1 MSILIRAT
9 SLSKSYGLLRVLDHV
24 DVEIEAG
31 KMIAIVGPSGAGKS
45 TLLNLLGGL
54 DLPDKGEIYFEGVSY
69 QTLSEKKL
77 AKLKNQNIGFVFQ
90 FHHLLPEFTAV
101 ENVAIPAM
109 IAGLS
114 RRQAEEKATTW
125 LQKVGMEH
133 RLTHKPSELSGG
145 EQQRVAIARAIINSP
160 KIVMADEP
168 TGNLDSKN
176 AEQISS
182 IFLDLTKRLGITF
195 LIVTHN
201 ERLASLADRIISL
214 RDGKIV

>member
-1 MSILIRAT
+1 MNILIRAT
-9 SLSKSYGLLRVLDHV
+9 SLCKSYGLLRVIDHV
-24 DVEIEAG
+24 DVEIEQG

-45 TLLNLLGGL
+45 TLLNLLGAL
-54 DLPDKGEIYFEGVSY
+54 DQPDSGNVEFEGISY
-69 QTLSEKKL
+69 KKLTEKKL
-77 AKLKNQNIGFVFQ
+77 AELKNKKIGFVFQ

-114 RRQAEEKATTW
+114 RKTALEKAASW
-125 LQKVGMEH
+125 LEKVGMEH

-145 EQQRVAIARAIINSP
+145 EQQRVAIARALINEP
-160 KIVMADEP
+160 KIIMADEP

-176 AEQISS
+176 AEQVSN
-182 IFLDLTKRLGITF
+182 IFQDLSKRLGITF

-201 ERLASLADRIISL
+201 DKLASMADRVISL